1 MNLFS
6 PAEFVENYREIGARK
21 CSLPILKMYL
31 LAVLSGIFI
40 ACAGAMSNVAVHSIS
55 NTSAAKTVSGLLFP
69 LGLSMVVLTGGE
81 LFTGN
86 CLITISLMS
95 RRVTFGEM
103 AKNLVTVYLGNLT
116 GSILIAALCA
126 FFGQLGLSDG
136 ALAAYTIKVAAQKCS
151 ISFSSALVLGILCN
165 FLVCTAVMLSLCA
178 KDVVG
183 KVFGAFI
190 PITMFVIC
198 GFEHCVANMY
208 YIPAGLFALMDSN
221 YAQAAADAGVNI
233 SSLTV
238 GGFLMHNLL
247 PVTIG
252 NIIGGVLYA
261 LLIGYCHGTSVKRTG
276 SARR

>member
-6 PAEFVENYREIGARK
+6 PAEFVEKYREIGVKK
-21 CSLPILKMYL
+21 CGLPILKMFL
-31 LAVLSGIFI
+31 LAILSGVFI
-40 ACAGAMSNVAVHSIS
+40 ACAGAMSNVAVYSIS
-55 NTSAAKTVSGLLFP
+55 NVSAAKIVSGLLFP
-69 LGLSMVVLTGGE
+69 LGLSMIVMTGAE

-103 AKNLVTVYLGNLT
+103 AKNLVIVYLGNLI
-116 GSILIAALCA
+116 GSIVIAALCA

-136 ALAAYTIKVAAQKCS
+136 ALAAYTIKIAAQKCA
-151 ISFSSALVLGILCN
+151 IPSANAIVLGILCN
-165 FLVCTAVMLSLCA
+165 FLVCTAVMITTCA
-178 KDVVG
+178 KDVAG

-208 YIPAGLFALMDSN
+208 YIPAGLFALINPS
-221 YAQAAADAGVNI
+221 YAQAAIDAGVNT
-233 SSLTV
+233 SALTI
-238 GGFLMHNLL
+238 GGFLLNNLL

-261 LLIGYCHGTSVKRTG
+261 LLIGFCHGASVEKVG
-276 SARR
+276 SSR